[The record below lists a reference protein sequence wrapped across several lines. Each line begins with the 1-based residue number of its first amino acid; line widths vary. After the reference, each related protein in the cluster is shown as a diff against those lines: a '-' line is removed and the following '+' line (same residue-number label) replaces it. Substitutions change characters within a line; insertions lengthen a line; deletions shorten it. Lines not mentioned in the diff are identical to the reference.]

1 MLLLNNIRS
10 IGQVLK
16 LHHIPL
22 ETERKLYVH
31 ESYKRSSEVLSP
43 GGMQYKNITFLA
55 KVRIIIQQCHINK
68 NFKEL
73 KVR

>member
-1 MLLLNNIRS
+1 MLLVNNIRS
-10 IGQVLK
+10 IAQVLK

-31 ESYKRSSEVLSP
+31 ESYKRSSEVLSS
-43 GGMQYKNITFLA
+43 GGMQYENITFLA
-55 KVRIIIQQCHINK
+55 KVRIIPRCHIKK